1 MCRLQETEFKVDVTE
16 YLGPLLFV
24 KIRKRHFLQNDA
36 WFCNWISV
44 QGPGASGDE
53 FRFPCYRWVE
63 GSGIL
68 SLPEGT
74 GEHRV
79 GCEEASGAQEKLG
92 VEEGRRGNGVGA
104 ETLGGSFG
112 LAEEA
117 GSWSWHAATWRLR
130 RGVMLKGQAPLPRI
144 R

>member
-1 MCRLQETEFKVDVTE
+1 MPRAPRMLSPFCRPQETEFKVDVQE

-24 KIRKRHFLQNDA
+24 KLHKRHFLQDDA
-36 WFCNWISV
+36 WFCNWIWV

-74 GEHRV
+74 GERGAGSGRRPGGGSGARRRGWKRGWGWGLEV
-79 GCEEASGAQEKLG
+79 REDVEEAVWPGG
-92 VEEGRRGNGVGA
+92 WRRG
-104 ETLGGSFG
+104 
-112 LAEEA
+112 
-117 GSWSWHAATWRLR
+117 
-130 RGVMLKGQAPLPRI
+130 
-144 R
+144 

>member
-1 MCRLQETEFKVDVTE
+1 MKE

-24 KIRKRHFLQNDA
+24 KMRKKQFLQDDA

-44 QGPGASGDE
+44 QGPGASGE
-53 FRFPCYRWVE
+53 EYWFPCYHWVE

-74 GEHRV
+74 GELRV

-92 VEEGRRGNGVGA
+92 LGERRRGNRV
-104 ETLGGSFG
+104 
-112 LAEEA
+112 
-117 GSWSWHAATWRLR
+117 
-130 RGVMLKGQAPLPRI
+130 
-144 R
+144 